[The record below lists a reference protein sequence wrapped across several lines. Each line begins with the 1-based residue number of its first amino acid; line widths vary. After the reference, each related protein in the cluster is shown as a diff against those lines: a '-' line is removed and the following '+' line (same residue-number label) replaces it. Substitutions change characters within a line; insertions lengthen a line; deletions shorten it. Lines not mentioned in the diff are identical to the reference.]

1 MQANLDFGFD
11 DAQSVATPVIERG
24 RDARE
29 WCSPSA
35 YVDVVGVDFGK
46 GEMHLYWCSTG
57 RKKKVRTAFALH
69 TLLEIAPGT
78 LLIGEWAHLA
88 VPRTKKSLAQ
98 PFSADD
104 LLRLFS
110 SLRSRGVTLK
120 LFPHAHSGTRAMA
133 WAQHSVPEL
142 WGAKKSDAN
151 DAMAIALYVKNCN
164 GVSLANPPQSFV
176 TCARREYG
184 RAVVQ
189 RANIVLNAERN
200 GNYRGDTFR
209 HVIGL
214 GIAIRKKIYS
224 RLGKIACCSIA
235 ALIATEVDGK
245 PCMYVRDGSVPGAS
259 LWLRH
264 VARMT
269 PWHHRAGICRSNL
282 MRHAWR
288 PFFKKYAARRN
299 VSVGQKSKYVPFG
312 HHDDAQRAMRAEA
325 MRAFR
330 HAVRDAYRA
339 GIEIA
344 SSRGFQ
350 PLNPMSAAGE
360 AIDGR

>member
-11 DAQSVATPVIERG
+11 DHQALATPAVDLG
-24 RDARE
+24 CHARE
-29 WCSPSA
+29 WCTPSD

-57 RKKKVRTAFALH
+57 RKKKVGAASALH
-69 TLLEIAPGT
+69 ALLGIASGT
-78 LLIGEWAHLA
+78 LLTGEWAHLA

-104 LLRLFS
+104 LLRLYAG
-110 SLRSRGVTLK
+110 LRSRGVTLK

-133 WAQHSVPEL
+133 WASQSIPEL
-142 WGAKKSDAN
+142 FGAKKTDAN
-151 DAMAIALYVKNCN
+151 DAMAIALYVKQCN
-164 GVSLANPPQSFV
+164 GVSLANPPQSFAR
-176 TCARREYG
+176 CARREYG

-200 GNYRGDTFR
+200 GQYLGNTFR

-214 GIAIRKKIYS
+214 GMAIRKKIYS

-235 ALIATEVDGK
+235 ALIATEVDGN
-245 PCMYVRDGSVPGAS
+245 PYMYVRDGNVPGAS

-288 PFFKKYAARRN
+288 PFFKKYALRHN
-299 VSVGQKSKYVPFG
+299 VSVGTKTKYVPFG
-312 HHDDAQRAMRAEA
+312 HHDDAQRAMRTEA

-339 GIEIA
+339 GVAIA
-344 SSRGFQ
+344 ISRGFQ
-350 PLNPMSAAGE
+350 PLDPMADAEEST
-360 AIDGR
+360 DGR